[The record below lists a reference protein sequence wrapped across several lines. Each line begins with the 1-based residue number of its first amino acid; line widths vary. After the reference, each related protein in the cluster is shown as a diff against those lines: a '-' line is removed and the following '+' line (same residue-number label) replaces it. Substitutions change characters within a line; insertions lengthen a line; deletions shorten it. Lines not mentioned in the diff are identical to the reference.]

1 MILATPLWM
10 LTCTWL
16 APSRCRGQP
25 LLNNDLLL
33 ISSYQ
38 PFPIMVFFHFII
50 SYPQEIG
57 QEIGQFYVVSGSGS
71 EEDPFVLE
79 LLQVS

>member
-1 MILATPLWM
+1 
-10 LTCTWL
+10 
-16 APSRCRGQP
+16 
-25 LLNNDLLL
+25 
-33 ISSYQ
+33 
-38 PFPIMVFFHFII
+38 MVFFHFII

-57 QEIGQFYVVSGSGS
+57 QEISQFYVVSGSGS